1 MVSSWVRRSY
11 SSKHCA
17 EIKFRHFRRGFC
29 TPRVRNRA
37 DDARYRLVTQGLFV
51 LHLARNFFSMAV
63 SWSGG
68 EELFPQLGFVN
79 LGFVNLGFVNLG
91 FVNLGFVNL
100 GFVNHRE
107 LLSTI
112 APVFKDLSANEGQTM
127 VP

>member
-1 MVSSWVRRSY
+1 MVFSWVRRSY

-29 TPRVRNRA
+29 TPRAGNRV
-37 DDARYRLVTQGLFV
+37 DDARYRLVIEGLFV
-51 LHLARNFFSMAV
+51 LQPARNFFSMPV

-79 LGFVNLGFVNLG
+79 LGFVNLGFVN
-91 FVNLGFVNL
+91 F

-112 APVFKDLSANEGQTM
+112 ALVLKDLSANEGQIM